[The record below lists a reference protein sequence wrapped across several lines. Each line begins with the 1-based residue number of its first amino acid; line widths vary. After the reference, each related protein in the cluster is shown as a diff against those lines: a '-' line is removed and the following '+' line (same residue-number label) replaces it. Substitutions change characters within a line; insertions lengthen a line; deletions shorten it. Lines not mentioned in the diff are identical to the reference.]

1 MSDYGLKM
9 YSLLELAVK
18 HHIILQTLKVW
29 IRKYYEG
36 KLFVT
41 KGFNRRGF
49 PLKSTITDNGKKD
62 INKDREELL
71 REINTLRIE
80 NAMLKKVNALIVKE
94 YEERVQCSM
103 SCR

>member
-62 INKDREELL
+62 INKDREELIS
-71 REINTLRIE
+71 EINRLRMD
-80 NAMLKKVNALIVKE
+80 NALLKKVISQMMKE
-94 YEERVQCSM
+94 YEKKEHEPNP
-103 SCR
+103 CR